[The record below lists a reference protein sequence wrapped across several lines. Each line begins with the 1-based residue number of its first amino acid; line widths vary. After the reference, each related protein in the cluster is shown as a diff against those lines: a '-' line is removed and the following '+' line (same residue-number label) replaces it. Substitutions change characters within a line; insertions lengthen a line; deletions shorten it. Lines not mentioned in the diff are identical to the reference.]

1 MPSGHIIS
9 TGDFMTGIFQII
21 LLTFSL
27 YGMAS
32 ILWDMNNILL
42 KPKIRNNISYYAF
55 LPLGSEDEL
64 EQEIRS
70 SIDYAQEI
78 NCEPVIITPSD
89 WSEEKEKIASLI
101 AKECEIYIHK
111 I

>member
-1 MPSGHIIS
+1 MAS
-9 TGDFMTGIFQII
+9 IFQII

-32 ILWDMNNILL
+32 VLWDLNEILL
-42 KPKIRNNISYYAF
+42 KPKMRNSISYYAF

-78 NCEPVIITPSD
+78 NSEPIIIIKSD

-101 AKECEIYIHK
+101 AKECEINIHK

>member
-1 MPSGHIIS
+1 MTDIIR
-9 TGDFMTGIFQII
+9 IV
-21 LLTFSL
+21 LLMLSL

-32 ILWDMNNILL
+32 ILWEINEILL
-42 KPKIRNNISYYAF
+42 KPKNRNCVSYYAF
-55 LPLGSEDEL
+55 LPLGDEDGL

-78 NCEPVIITPSD
+78 NCEPVIITKSD
-89 WSEEKEKIASLI
+89 WNDEKEKIASLI
-101 AKECEIYIHK
+101 AKECGIYIHR